1 MSPEAWLT
9 LAVVAGAVVLLAR
22 DLVAPAV
29 TFMGAVVIL
38 LVLGV
43 VTPLQAFQGFSNPAP
58 ITVAAL
64 YVLARAVEKSGALQP
79 IVRATLGT
87 ARSVR
92 LALLRL
98 TVPVAAASAFLN
110 NTPIIAMLAPQVD
123 EWADRRGESPS
134 RYLMPL
140 SFAAVLGGMTTLIGT
155 STNLVVSGL
164 LEAEGHEPF
173 TMFELTAIALPIA
186 LVGLLVNAFA
196 APNLLPDRRPPR
208 QEARSGGRSFSV
220 RMIVEPGG
228 PMDERPVAE
237 AQKLLPKGARI
248 VYFERGGEGAGQIAP
263 DKVLRGGDFLTLL
276 GDTETVLGLHDVS
289 GLASAQQPH
298 LPYEFRSPRH
308 ACFEAVVATESPLV
322 GRSLVD
328 VSFLA
333 RYQATVLAIHRAGA
347 PVRGHLARTALK
359 PGDTLLVIADR
370 GFGDRWR
377 DRGDF
382 ALLSLL
388 GAPDPEP
395 TRNAWLV
402 AAIAAAIVLGAGFQL
417 LPILHLSLLGALVL
431 IGLGILT
438 PTEAK
443 DSIDFDVIVVIG
455 AAFGLAAAVE
465 TSGLGEASAQ
475 LVADGFGR
483 FGPQGAMAG
492 IVVATVALSSIIT
505 NNAAAALV
513 LPIAIST
520 GAGFGID
527 VRTVAVAVAISA
539 SASFMTPVAYQTNLM
554 VYGLGGY
561 RFGDYARLGTPLTL
575 LVLVVVLV
583 ATAAQP
589 IQ

>member
-1 MSPEAWLT
+1 MSWEAWLT

-22 DLVAPAV
+22 DLVTPAV

-43 VTPLQAFQGFSNPAP
+43 VTPLKAFHGFSNPAP

-64 YVLARAVEKSGALQP
+64 YVLARAVEKTGALQP
-79 IVRATLGT
+79 IVRATLGS

-123 EWADRRGESPS
+123 EWADRRGESAS

-164 LEAEGHEPF
+164 LQAEGHEPF

-186 LVGLLVNAFA
+186 LVGLLINAFA
-196 APNLLPDRRPPR
+196 APNLLPERRPAR
-208 QEARSGGRSFSV
+208 QVARSGDRSFSV

-228 PMDERPVAE
+228 PLDDQPVAE
-237 AQKLLPKGARI
+237 AQSLLPEGARI
-248 VYFERGGEGAGQIAP
+248 VYFERDGEGAGQIAP
-263 DKVLRGGDFLTLL
+263 DKVLKGGDFLTLL
-276 GDTETVLGLHDVS
+276 GDTETVLGLHDIS

-308 ACFEAVVATESPLV
+308 ACFEAVVASESPLV

-333 RYQATVLAIHRAGA
+333 RYQATVLAIHRAGE
-347 PVRGHLARTALK
+347 PLHGHLARTPLK

-377 DRGDF
+377 NRGDF
-382 ALLSLL
+382 SLLSLL
-388 GAPDPEP
+388 GAPAPEP
-395 TRNAWLV
+395 TRNAWIV
-402 AAIAAAIVLGAGFQL
+402 AAIGAAIVLGAGFQL

-465 TSGLGEASAQ
+465 DSGLGQAAAQ

-492 IVVATVALSSIIT
+492 IVIATVGLSSIIT
-505 NNAAAALV
+505 NNAAAAFL

-520 GAGFGID
+520 GADFGID

-575 LVLVVVLV
+575 LVLVVVLI
-583 ATAAQP
+583 ATV
-589 IQ
+589 

>member
-1 MSPEAWLT
+1 MSWEAWLT
-9 LAVVAGAVVLLAR
+9 LAVIVVAVVLLAR

-38 LVLGV
+38 LVVGV
-43 VTPLQAFQGFSNPAP
+43 LTPAQAFQGFANPAP

-79 IVRATLGT
+79 IVRATLG
-87 ARSVR
+87 AGKSVR

-123 EWADRRGESPS
+123 EWADRRGDSAS

-140 SFAAVLGGMTTLIGT
+140 SFAAILGGMTTLIGT

-164 LEAEGHEPF
+164 LQAEGYEPF
-173 TMFELTAIALPIA
+173 TMFELTRIALPIA
-186 LVGLLVNAFA
+186 LVGLVINALA

-228 PMDERPVAE
+228 PLDGQPVSH
-237 AQKLLPKGARI
+237 AQGLLPEDARI
-248 VYFERGGEGAGQIAP
+248 VYFERDGEGAGQIAP
-263 DKVLRGGDFLTLL
+263 DKVLRGGDFLTLI
-276 GDTETVLGLHDVS
+276 GDTGTVLGLHDIS

-322 GRSLVD
+322 GHSLVD
-328 VSFLA
+328 VTFLA
-333 RYQATVLAIHRAGA
+333 RYQATVLAIHRSGE
-347 PVRGHLARTALK
+347 PIRGHLARTPLK

-370 GFGDRWR
+370 GFGTRWR
-377 DRGDF
+377 DRDDF

-388 GAPDPEP
+388 GAPSPEP
-395 TRNAWLV
+395 TRNAWTVV
-402 AAIAAAIVLGAGFQL
+402 AIGAAIVLGAGL
-417 LPILHLSLLGALVL
+417 GVLPILHLSLLGALALV
-431 IGLGILT
+431 GLGILT
-438 PTEAK
+438 PNEAK

-465 TSGLGEASAQ
+465 SSLLGEAAAR
-475 LVADGFGR
+475 VVTDGFGR
-483 FGPQGAMAG
+483 FGAQGAMAG
-492 IVVATVALSSIIT
+492 IVIATVALSSVIT

-527 VRTVAVAVAISA
+527 VRTVAVAVALSA

-561 RFGDYARLGTPLTL
+561 RFGDYARLGTPLTVV
-575 LVLVVVLV
+575 VLVVVLA
-583 ATAAQP
+583 ATAVG
-589 IQ
+589 